1 MTVRE
6 AKKLWR
12 HRQATIED
20 HIRTMRGSVDQSSR
34 DRGIIQRI
42 IRNYYREWAR
52 YNQLIHAN
60 DRFRVHA

>member
-20 HIRTMRGSVDQSSR
+20 HIRALRDSLDQSSR
-34 DRGIIQRI
+34 DRGLIQRI
-42 IRNYYREWAR
+42 IRNYHREWDR
-52 YNQLIHAN
+52 YHQMIHAN

>member
-12 HRQATIED
+12 HRQAAIQN
-20 HIRTMRGSVDQSSR
+20 HIRTLRDSDEQCPR

-42 IRNYYREWAR
+42 IRNYSREWER

-60 DRFRVHA
+60 DRVHA

>member
-12 HRQATIED
+12 HRQATIKD
-20 HIRTMRGSVDQSSR
+20 HIRTVRDSLDQSSR

-42 IRNYYREWAR
+42 IRNYYREWDR

>member
-12 HRQATIED
+12 HRQATIKD
-20 HIRTMRGSVDQSSR
+20 HIRTVRDSVDQSSR
-34 DRGIIQRI
+34 DRGVILRI
-42 IRNYYREWAR
+42 IRNYYREWDR

-60 DRFRVHA
+60 DRFRVPA

>member
-12 HRQATIED
+12 HRQAAIQN
-20 HIRTMRGSVDQSSR
+20 HIRTLRNSDEESR
-34 DRGIIQRI
+34 CDRGIMQRI
-42 IRNYYREWAR
+42 IRNYRREWDR
-52 YNQLIHAN
+52 YNQLIHAT

>member
-1 MTVRE
+1 MTARE

-12 HRQATIED
+12 HRQAAIQN
-20 HIRTMRGSVDQSSR
+20 HIRTLQDSDEQSSR
-34 DRGIIQRI
+34 DHRIMQRI
-42 IRNYYREWAR
+42 IRNYYREWDR